1 MNQLASVM
9 DPVSLP
15 VFALD
20 ADAYY
25 MYENELAQDLLGY
38 DPVAI
43 TEKRITDLIEYDP
56 VLLLSG
62 FEGLRQRGYFSG
74 GVRYRHRNGNL
85 VDADVNTF
93 RQTLTDGRTVFVSL
107 VHPLA
112 TAHRRL
118 PEVLQASHGLTGE
131 EMRLLQLLADGFSDE
146 QVSQLLGDQE
156 DEIDT
161 QVRVLLE
168 KIHASSRTEAVV
180 LALKKRV
187 LL

>member
-1 MNQLASVM
+1 V
-9 DPVSLP
+9 PTLP
-15 VFALD
+15 C

-25 MYENELAQDLLGY
+25 VYENELALDLLGY

-56 VLLLSG
+56 TLLPGG

-74 GVRYRHRNGNL
+74 GVRYSHRSGSL

-93 RQTLTDGRTVFVSL
+93 RQTIGDGRTVFVAL

-112 TAHRRL
+112 GVRTRV
-118 PEVLQASHGLTGE
+118 PEVLQPSADFGLTTE

-146 QVSQLLGDQE
+146 QLSQLLGDRE
-156 DEIDT
+156 EAIDK
-161 QVRVLLE
+161 QVRVLL
-168 KIHASSRTEAVV
+168 KKLHTSSRTEAVV